1 MQAIGYKVI
10 TLEGRR
16 HYLIGV
22 RLQPMQGE
30 SKLECPFFGK
40 FGVPLSPPNYKVNM
54 GGGSDDYILYKIPYL

>member
-1 MQAIGYKVI
+1 M
-10 TLEGRR
+10 
-16 HYLIGV
+16 
-22 RLQPMQGE
+22 GE